1 MMFGFG
7 KDQKKEF
14 WRWLANHRQQI
25 HDEIKGP
32 GSSVSQYWSITELA
46 RRLGAVD
53 AALVHEIGMAD
64 SSTIELV
71 VSADGIKSAFPAVID
86 LVKSAPGLDG
96 FKITAFRPRCADGF
110 QLEVAGQVVTD
121 DLLTYRL
128 TPEDHS
134 LGLELFIDCDLDQ
147 QLQSMIGFLSL
158 DQRLGEY
165 DVATGLGWIEFAA
178 GRPSDALP
186 ITQLA
191 NDFDSRRGITSH

>member
-1 MMFGFG
+1 
-7 KDQKKEF
+7 
-14 WRWLANHRQQI
+14 
-25 HDEIKGP
+25 
-32 GSSVSQYWSITELA
+32 
-46 RRLGAVD
+46 
-53 AALVHEIGMAD
+53 
-64 SSTIELV
+64 
-71 VSADGIKSAFPAVID
+71 
-86 LVKSAPGLDG
+86 
-96 FKITAFRPRCADGF
+96 
-110 QLEVAGQVVTD
+110 VVTD